1 MANRTYYDRRRNR
14 YISFRTGHSVCSCG
28 RGYGSEY
35 DGLCIRCRG
44 GVTAYEAKQKA
55 LRQKR

>member
-1 MANRTYYDRRRNR
+1 MGRKISYDGLNYRDNK
-14 YISFRTGHSVCSCG
+14 SG
-28 RGYGSEY
+28 RIICKTCKVNAGSEY
-35 DGLCIRCRG
+35 DGLCTSCRG